1 MAVLN
6 TAIIFAEIVFAAI
19 IFDTIMFNAILY
31 DAIVF
36 VWEGNSGLVWMGL
49 DSSGGL
55 GDLLGGLVA

>member
-6 TAIIFAEIVFAAI
+6 AAIIFAEIVFAAI
-19 IFDTIMFNAILY
+19 IFDTIMFTAILY

-36 VWEGNSGLVWMGL
+36 VWEGNSGLVWMGP